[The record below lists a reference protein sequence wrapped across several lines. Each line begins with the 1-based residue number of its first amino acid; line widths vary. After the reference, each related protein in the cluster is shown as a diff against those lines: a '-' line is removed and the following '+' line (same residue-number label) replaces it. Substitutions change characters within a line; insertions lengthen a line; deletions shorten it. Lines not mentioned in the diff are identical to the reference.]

1 MNDQNNNDRKALDT
15 DKEGF
20 QSNLRQIFF
29 TVWNQ
34 RMLALLCIIGVLAPI
49 IYYNYTT
56 DPTYSASTSIIFQET
71 TQPIKTFDVTEALFS
86 KRSFI
91 TNKIEEIKSRTL
103 AENVI
108 AELPDSIRALYSGS
122 NLRVINEIRKSIS
135 ASPVRDA
142 DVININ
148 VTSKSPSAAMVI
160 ANTIT
165 KVLKESSMEV
175 KRTEISRV
183 RQYIEDQLRVVKQKL
198 EIAEENLKEYKE
210 KEKVTILDQE
220 SYEIL
225 RRVTEAEV
233 LYNRAL
239 SEAGS
244 IGEQLRYIEGEISK
258 QRSDVISSVTQIT
271 SPYIN
276 RLKSSLVDLELQLTD
291 LELKNYDK
299 SHPKI
304 QELNKKIQETKDNL
318 TGEVLKIAEGENLI
332 DPVSQIRTYLGKQ
345 ISLRAELVTYQTKA
359 QDLKKII
366 DNYNSEL
373 SNLPE
378 KELNVARLERDRTV
392 NNQIYMM
399 LLKKME
405 EARITEE
412 GRIGNIRV
420 IDRAI
425 LPRIPIAPRKAMNII
440 IGLIVGIVLG
450 VGMAVFLESMD
461 VSLKSIDDIENK
473 TGLTVL
479 AAIPIIGAKGGRYGR
494 YSRDGK
500 SGYGYGRSSSK
511 SSKETPISMETT
523 TKEALKI
530 AEHVVTHTNPKSA
543 ISETYRSLRTSLQF
557 ADVDKPVKSVIIT
570 SSNPGEGKSTTV
582 ANLAIATA
590 QMNLKT
596 LLVDADLRKPVLH
609 SLFGYDKKPGLIDV
623 INNGTLT
630 DEFLHETEIDN
641 LWLLTCGS
649 VPPNPSEILG
659 SQAMRDLSQQ
669 FLSQFDYIF
678 YDTPPII
685 AVTDAVVLSTIADSL
700 ALVVKFG
707 ETTAQSVLHAVNVL
721 RQINTKVSG
730 AILNSVDIQSRYG
743 SRDYHYYYH
752 YYYSRYGGKYGRY
765 GSYGY
770 GYGEEE
776 VDKESGREKKSKASA
791 KETADRKAEK
801 NG

>member
-1 MNDQNNNDRKALDT
+1 MNNQNNNDRKSLDT
-15 DKEGF
+15 DNEGF

-49 IYYNYTT
+49 VYYNYTT

-71 TQPIKTFDVTEALFS
+71 SQPIKTFDVTEALFS

-122 NLRVINEIRKSIS
+122 YLYVVKEIRGAIS

-142 DVININ
+142 DVINIS
-148 VTSKSPSAAMVI
+148 VTSTSPSAAMVI

-183 RQYIEDQLRVVKQKL
+183 RQYIEDQLKVVKQKL
-198 EIAEENLKEYKE
+198 ELAEENLKDYKE
-210 KEKVTILDQE
+210 KEKVTVLDQE

-244 IGEQLRYIEGEISK
+244 IGEQLRYIEGEISA

-276 RLKSSLVDLELQLTD
+276 RLKSGLVELELQLTD

-299 SHPKI
+299 SHPKV

-318 TGEVLKIAEGENLI
+318 TAEVLKIAEGENLI

-373 SNLPE
+373 SDLPE
-378 KELNVARLERDRTV
+378 KELNVARLERDKAV
-392 NNQIYMM
+392 NDKMYMM
-399 LLKKME
+399 LLQKKE
-405 EARITEE
+405 EARIIEE
-412 GRIGNIRV
+412 GRSGNIRV
-420 IDRAI
+420 IDVAI

-440 IGLIVGIVLG
+440 IGLIVGVVLG

-473 TGLTVL
+473 TGLPVL
-479 AAIPIIGAKGGRYGR
+479 AAIPVMAAEGSRYGR
-494 YSRDGK
+494 YSRYGK

-511 SSKETPISMETT
+511 SSKKSPLTGEVT

-530 AEHVVTHTNPKSA
+530 AERLVTHTSPKSA

-570 SSNPGEGKSTTV
+570 SANPGEGKSTTV

-596 LLVDADLRKPVLH
+596 LLVDSDLRKPVLH
-609 SLFGYDKKPGLIDV
+609 SLFGYDKNPGLIDV

-630 DEFLHETEIDN
+630 DEFLHKTDIDN

-649 VPPNPSEILG
+649 VPPNPSEMLG
-659 SQAMRDLSQQ
+659 SQAMRELQQQ

-678 YDTPPII
+678 YDTPPIV
-685 AVTDAVVLSTIADSL
+685 AVTDAVVLSTIVDSL

-707 ETTAQSVLHAVNVL
+707 ETTAQSTLHTVNIL
-721 RQINTKVSG
+721 RQVNTKVSG
-730 AILNSVDIQSRYG
+730 TILNSVDIQSRYG
-743 SRDYHYYYH
+743 SRDYYYYYH
-752 YYYSRYGGKYGRY
+752 HYYSKYGGKYGRY

-770 GYGEEE
+770 GYGE
-776 VDKESGREKKSKASA
+776 KESEEEGEREKKVKAG
-791 KETADRKAEK
+791 ED
-801 NG
+801 G

>member
-1 MNDQNNNDRKALDT
+1 MNNQNNNDRKALDT

-91 TNKIEEIKSRTL
+91 TNKIEEIKSRSL

-122 NLRVINEIRKSIS
+122 YLRVVKEIRGSIS

-142 DVININ
+142 DVINIG
-148 VTSKSPSAAMVI
+148 VSSTSPVAAMMI

-175 KRTEISRV
+175 KRTEISNV
-183 RQYIEDQLRVVKQKL
+183 RQYIEDQLVVVKQKL
-198 EIAEENLKEYKE
+198 EMAEENLKVYKE
-210 KEKVTILDQE
+210 KEKVTVLDQE

-244 IGEQLRYIEGEISK
+244 IGEQLRYIEGEITK

-276 RLKSSLVDLELQLTD
+276 RLKSNLMELELQLTD
-291 LELKNYDK
+291 LELKNYDE
-299 SHPKI
+299 SHPKV
-304 QELNKKIQETKDNL
+304 QELSKNIQETKDNL
-318 TGEVLKIAEGENLI
+318 TSEVLKIAEGENLI

-345 ISLRAELVTYQTKA
+345 ISLRVELVTYQTKA

-366 DNYNSEL
+366 EEYNSDL

-392 NNQIYMM
+392 NNEIYMM

-405 EARITEE
+405 EARIMEE

-420 IDRAI
+420 IDKAI

-473 TGLTVL
+473 TGLPVL
-479 AAIPIIGAKGGRYGR
+479 AAIPLMDAKGGRYGR
-494 YSRDGK
+494 YSRYGK

-511 SSKETPISMETT
+511 SSKKATISQEAT

-530 AEHVVTHTNPKSA
+530 AEHLVTHTSPKSA

-570 SSNPGEGKSTTV
+570 SANPGEGKSTTV

-596 LLVDADLRKPVLH
+596 LLVDSDLRKPVLH

-630 DEFLHETEIDN
+630 DEFLHKTDIDN

-649 VPPNPSEILG
+649 VPPNPSEMLG
-659 SQAMRDLSQQ
+659 SQAMRELQQQ

-678 YDTPPII
+678 YDTPPIV
-685 AVTDAVVLSTIADSL
+685 AVTDAVVLSTIVDSL

-707 ETTAQSVLHAVNVL
+707 ETTAQSTLHTVNIL
-721 RQINTKVSG
+721 RQVNTKVSG

-743 SRDYHYYYH
+743 SRDYYYYYH
-752 YYYSRYGGKYGRY
+752 YYYSRYGGRYGRY
-765 GSYGY
+765 GKYGSYGGY

-776 VDKESGREKKSKASA
+776 SGEEGERGKKVKAV
-791 KETADRKAEK
+791 K
-801 NG
+801 GG

>member
-1 MNDQNNNDRKALDT
+1 MNNQNNNDRKALDT

-20 QSNLRQIFF
+20 QSNLRQILF

-49 IYYNYTT
+49 IYYNYTA

-71 TQPIKTFDVTEALFS
+71 THPIKTFDVTEALFS

-91 TNKIEEIKSRTL
+91 TNKIEEIKSRSL

-122 NLRVINEIRKSIS
+122 YLRVVKEIRGSIS

-142 DVININ
+142 DVINIG
-148 VTSKSPSAAMVI
+148 VSSTSPVAAMMI

-175 KRTEISRV
+175 KRTEISNV
-183 RQYIEDQLRVVKQKL
+183 RQYIEDQVVVVKQKL
-198 EIAEENLKEYKE
+198 EMAEENLKVYKE
-210 KEKVTILDQE
+210 KEKVTVLDQE

-244 IGEQLRYIEGEISK
+244 IGEQLRYIEGEITK

-276 RLKSSLVDLELQLTD
+276 RLKSNLMELELQLTD
-291 LELKNYDK
+291 LELKNYDE
-299 SHPKI
+299 SHPKV
-304 QELNKKIQETKDNL
+304 QELSKNIQETKDNL
-318 TGEVLKIAEGENLI
+318 TSEVLKIAEGENLI

-345 ISLRAELVTYQTKA
+345 ISLRVELVTYQTKA

-366 DNYNSEL
+366 EEYNSDL

-392 NNQIYMM
+392 NNEIYMM

-405 EARITEE
+405 EARIMEE

-420 IDRAI
+420 IDKAI

-473 TGLTVL
+473 TGLPVL
-479 AAIPIIGAKGGRYGR
+479 AAIPLMDAKGGRYGR
-494 YSRDGK
+494 YSRYGK

-511 SSKETPISMETT
+511 SSEVTTIIGETK

-530 AEHVVTHTNPKSA
+530 AEHLVTHTSPKSA

-570 SSNPGEGKSTTV
+570 SANPGEGKSTTV

-596 LLVDADLRKPVLH
+596 LLVDSDLRKPVLH

-630 DEFLHETEIDN
+630 DEFLHKTNIDN

-649 VPPNPSEILG
+649 VPPNPSELLG
-659 SQAMRDLSQQ
+659 SQEMRELQQQ
-669 FLSQFDYIF
+669 FLSQFDYIL
-678 YDTPPII
+678 YDTPPIV
-685 AVTDAVVLSTIADSL
+685 AVTDAVVLSRIVDSL
-700 ALVVKFG
+700 ALVVNFG
-707 ETTAQSVLHAVNVL
+707 ETTAQSVLHTINIL
-721 RQINTKVSG
+721 RQVNTKISG
-730 AILNSVDIQSRYG
+730 VILNNVDIQSRYG
-743 SRDYHYYYH
+743 SHDYNHYYSMH
-752 YYYSRYGGKYGRY
+752 GGKY

-770 GYGEEE
+770 GYGE
-776 VDKESGREKKSKASA
+776 KESDE
-791 KETADRKAEK
+791 
-801 NG
+801 